1 MISLPAI
8 ATAIASESWLNEV
21 EILLSEGAMGR

>member
-8 ATAIASESWLNEV
+8 ATAIASESRLNEV